1 MTGITATRTS
11 SVGCNYR
18 NPSLP
23 TTALFWWTTRTGLNH
38 GRQPWTLSIRALMDT
53 GFPSMR
59 APPGTVIQRFGM
71 VLWFCKGPGGPEG
84 RYVAVEGGRKRGPR
98 ATGWTGRSGML
109 SGTGRVRLILR
120 DGTRD

>member
-53 GFPSMR
+53 GLPSMR
-59 APPGTVIQRFGM
+59 APPETVIRRFGM
-71 VLWFCKGPGGPEG
+71 GLWFCRGPAGPEG
-84 RYVAVEGGRKRGPR
+84 WYVAAGGGWKQRSR
-98 ATGWTGRSGML
+98 ATG
-109 SGTGRVRLILR
+109 
-120 DGTRD
+120 